1 MTFRS
6 VSTPS
11 ISASNWGTIV
21 DSMSELM
28 PVPRVRKRDSISSKK
43 TMTGHPCSDFSLAR
57 WNTSRI

>member
-21 DSMSELM
+21 DSMSELI

-43 TMTGHPCSDFSLAR
+43 TMTGQPCSDFSLAR